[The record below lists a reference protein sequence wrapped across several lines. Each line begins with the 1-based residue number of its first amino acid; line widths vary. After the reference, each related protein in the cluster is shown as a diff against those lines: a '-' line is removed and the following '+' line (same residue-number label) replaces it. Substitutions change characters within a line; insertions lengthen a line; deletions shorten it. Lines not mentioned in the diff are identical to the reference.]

1 MAKYSKEETIKMLDN
16 CAEAASPFIEQ
27 FKELNKENF
36 CMRCDPDQVN
46 ATCAF
51 GGSLSG
57 YTLWFSAGFALFNYL
72 TCGFTAPFVIAHEFG
87 HYKNKD
93 RERYAHWSGDKY
105 ELFKNE
111 FIADQYAI
119 ELCKNAGVKFI
130 RTRAFVYLIG
140 AMIFALGWVGG
151 IKYLL
156 STHPEEDHPHPLKR
170 ILKLLL

>member
-1 MAKYSKEETIKMLDN
+1 
-16 CAEAASPFIEQ
+16 
-27 FKELNKENF
+27 
-36 CMRCDPDQVN
+36 MRCNPDQVN

-51 GGSLSG
+51 GKSAFGEW
-57 YTLWFSAGFALFNYL
+57 YTLWFDAGFALFNHI
-72 TCGFTAPFVIAHEFG
+72 TRGFTAPFVIAHEFG
-87 HYKNKD
+87 HYKNRT
-93 RERYAHWSGDKY
+93 REETAHMSGDKT
-105 ELFKNE
+105 ELFENE
-111 FIADQYAI
+111 FIADRNAI
-119 ELCKNAGVKFI
+119 ALCKNAGVKFI